1 MSRKHASITV
11 VFALLFFYLM
21 FPFPARAGTPT
32 DQVRGTVDNV
42 LGILKNP
49 SLKADSR
56 KRDRRDQL
64 RRAIF
69 SRFDFAEMAKR
80 SLGSYWRQLTSKEQD
95 DFVRLYT
102 DLLERAYVD
111 QIESY
116 NNEKFAYVK
125 ETVDQEY
132 ADVQSRIVTTKGDE
146 YSLNYRVHL
155 VGSEWKVYDLV
166 IENISLVNNYRS
178 QFNRIIANSSYNE
191 LLRRMRDKQIEIR
204 TERK

>member
-11 VFALLFFYLM
+11 VFALLFFCLM

>member
-64 RRAIF
+64 RRAVF